1 MAKLTEGQ
9 GRFLHDEPN
18 LAVVAALREDGT
30 AHQTVVWVDW
40 DGEHVLLNLNN
51 FRAKVDHLQRD
62 PRVSILVL
70 DRNDP
75 FRWLAVEGHVVE
87 ITPEGA
93 YEHMVRQAGVYLGRQ
108 SYQLQEGEE
117 RILVRI
123 EPSRVEAHRIDER

>member
-9 GRFLHDEPN
+9 ASFLHDEPN
-18 LAVVAALREDGT
+18 VGVVAAHRNDGT

-40 DGEHVLLNLNN
+40 DGEHVLLNLNTE
-51 FRAKVDHLQRD
+51 RAKLDHLKRD
-62 PRVSILVL
+62 PRVSVLVL

-75 FRWLAVEGHVVE
+75 FRWIGIEGTVAE

-93 YEHMVRQAGVYLGRQ
+93 YEHIVRQAGVYVGRE
-108 SYQLQEGEE
+108 SYQLQPGEQ

-123 EPSRVEAHRIDER
+123 VPQRVEAKNVE